1 MNVVDNLTVQ
11 RLSALDL
18 AARNIWTPRRNF
30 AV

>member
-1 MNVVDNLTVQ
+1 MIIW

-18 AARNIWTPRRNF
+18 VARNIWTPRRNF